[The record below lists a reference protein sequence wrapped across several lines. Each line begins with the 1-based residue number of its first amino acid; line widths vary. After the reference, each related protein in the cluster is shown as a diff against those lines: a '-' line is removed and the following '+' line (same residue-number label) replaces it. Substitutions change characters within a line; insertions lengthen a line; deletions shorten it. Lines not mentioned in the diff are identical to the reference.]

1 MRSEIPMKISTVHS
15 EDSGMMAMDG
25 SIGNLRKNVGHN
37 GWSSLME
44 RQCGMSSTMQV
55 LEFWRWKRMEIDAE
69 IAKHPERQD
78 LHIWRSQITVRI
90 EQLQK
95 QVYKEEA
102 EKRA

>member
-1 MRSEIPMKISTVHS
+1 
-15 EDSGMMAMDG
+15 
-25 SIGNLRKNVGHN
+25 
-37 GWSSLME
+37 
-44 RQCGMSSTMQV
+44 MSSTMQV

-69 IAKHPERQD
+69 IAKHPERED
-78 LHIWRSQITVRI
+78 LLIWRSQITVRI

>member
-1 MRSEIPMKISTVHS
+1 VAVSNDDEYIQIKLQGKHAHAFL
-15 EDSGMMAMDG
+15 MMLLKEKRNEQTYNQ
-25 SIGNLRKNVGHN
+25 SQEGNFD
-37 GWSSLME
+37 
-44 RQCGMSSTMQV
+44 MSNSTMQV

-95 QVYKEEA
+95 QVYKEEE

>member
-1 MRSEIPMKISTVHS
+1 MSSDDEYIQIKLQGKHAHAFL
-15 EDSGMMAMDG
+15 MMLLKEKRNEPTYNQSQEGKFD
-25 SIGNLRKNVGHN
+25 
-37 GWSSLME
+37 
-44 RQCGMSSTMQV
+44 MSNSTMQV

-95 QVYKEEA
+95 QVYKEEE